1 MRNTAGSTSRRPRSG
16 SRTSRGPTPMARHTR
31 ATSRYQRVGHS
42 QGPASGFTLAEA
54 LIASV
59 ILAVAVVGLAG
70 VMGATSSGSR
80 ATDADANAL
89 GVARR
94 LMEEILGRPF
104 DPPAAGDHVGWKN
117 GNRLSDTY
125 DDIADYDGY
134 FDDVGLAMPAEL
146 GSGGGGVGGSTLGSG
161 STIDGSASGGNLI
174 FHRTVHFTRS
184 ATPGGVAAPDGD
196 FGMITVTVTPDPAGG
211 GPVVLHRL
219 VSRVPVAR

>member
-1 MRNTAGSTSRRPRSG
+1 
-16 SRTSRGPTPMARHTR
+16 MARLTR
-31 ATSRYQRVGHS
+31 ATRRTDFVRNN

-70 VMGATSSGSR
+70 VMGATFSGSR

-94 LMEEILGRPF
+94 LMEEILGLPF

-146 GSGGGGVGGSTLGSG
+146 GSGGGEVGGSTLGSG
-161 STIDGSASGGNLI
+161 STIDGSASAGNLI
-174 FHRTVHFTRS
+174 FHRTVRFTRR

-196 FGMITVTVTPDPAGG
+196 FGMITVTVTPDPAGA